1 MHGSNRRR
9 SSVATPPP
17 VLALRARPADPQKTV
32 VITGSPRGGTSLA
45 ASLVAGLGLPFHG
58 TTENDGRARTS
69 PRYEHPGFV
78 GSWKQDRAR
87 YAQTAREMDAQ
98 FETWAV
104 KHPRAID
111 DLAAA
116 ASAFR
121 NPHFIFMF
129 KEPLSVALRTSGL
142 GGGDAVRI
150 AKGAAKVLRRH
161 HAALDFCLGS
171 TAPCLLV
178 SYDMAL
184 RDPARFI
191 DGAASFLGQCDYDR
205 DAVAARLPADRHLYF
220 DYEVRQRGKRLATG
234 EDGRSDT

>member
-150 AKGAAKVLRRH
+150 AKGLRKSCDDITQHWTSVSALQHHACWSAMTWRSVIRRGSSTARQVSLVNVIMIATPLRRGYQQTGTSILITRS
-161 HAALDFCLGS
+161 AN
-171 TAPCLLV
+171 
-178 SYDMAL
+178 
-184 RDPARFI
+184 
-191 DGAASFLGQCDYDR
+191 
-205 DAVAARLPADRHLYF
+205 VAN
-220 DYEVRQRGKRLATG
+220 V
-234 EDGRSDT
+234 